1 MDSDIFYACK
11 IIYIFIQSNSLDVR
25 FNQTIQLMLLKFC
38 HKSKTNLDDHLDTCT
53 FAYNTS
59 KHDSAKY
66 CPFELMFGR
75 KPVLP
80 VELDTC
86 TDSPEATLSKFQSAP
101 LMESNSV
108 FVEKQIDARLVI
120 F

>member
-1 MDSDIFYACK
+1 MRVRFF
-11 IIYIFIQSNSLDVR
+11 FIQANGLDVR
-25 FNQTIQLMLLKFC
+25 FNQTIQLMVVKFC
-38 HKSKTNLDDHLDTCT
+38 NKFKTNLADHLDTCT

-59 KHDSAKY
+59 KHDSTKY

-101 LMESNSV
+101 LMESNPV
-108 FVEKQIDARLVI
+108 FVEKLIDARLVI
-120 F
+120 FKM